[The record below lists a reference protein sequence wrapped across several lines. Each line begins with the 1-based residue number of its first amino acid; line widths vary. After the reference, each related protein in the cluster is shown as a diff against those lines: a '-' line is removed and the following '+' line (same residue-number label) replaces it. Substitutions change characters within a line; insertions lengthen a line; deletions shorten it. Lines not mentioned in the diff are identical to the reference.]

1 LRPAKSLRLCA
12 AAAPGIV
19 LGLVIYHA
27 IAPAA
32 DYPTAGQPLHGEL
45 AQLPGA
51 ELDADEAA

>member
-1 LRPAKSLRLCA
+1 
-12 AAAPGIV
+12 V

-51 ELDADEAA
+51 ELDTDEAA